1 MIDLTFQVFRK
12 ESCQGMR
19 VTTDVSAALPAL
31 FQGIGANINGPYWH
45 QLEGTMTLP
54 IAVEASKSVK
64 FDIQFSQQ
72 NDITPAISE
81 SAEEPE
87 QQDPTQVLY
96 EPVFLTGGTGSKIRV
111 RTVSGQ
117 LLHS

>member
-19 VTTDVSAALPAL
+19 VTTDVSGALPAL
-31 FQGIGANINGPYWH
+31 FQGIGANINGPYRH

-54 IAVEASKSVK
+54 IAVGASESVK

-72 NDITPAISE
+72 DDITPAISE
-81 SAEEPE
+81 SAEE

-111 RTVSGQ
+111 RTVSEQ